1 MPDVLRIDDLKVY
14 FPLRT
19 SLLGGLAGKPKRV
32 LKAVDGISFRIGE
45 GDILALVGESGC
57 GKTTTGKAVLGLLEP
72 GVVQGTIEFLDQDV
86 RQMTASD
93 LKVFRRRAQM
103 IFQDPYQSLNPRET
117 VYDIVAEPLVIHR
130 LTKNEEERHQRVMEA
145 MENAG
150 LKPAEDFIARY
161 PHELSGGQRQRVVI
175 AGALI
180 LAPRFLVAD
189 EPVSMLDVS
198 VRADIL
204 KLLVTLRDRYRI
216 SYLFITHDLALA
228 WVLADRIAIMYL
240 GRIVESGPAETV
252 IQRPLHPYSKA
263 LVEVM
268 PRPEPRAGRKRT
280 ILRGETPNPAQ
291 MPSGCRFHPRCP
303 VAFARCREEE
313 PGLVE
318 VEAGRQ
324 GACWRLE

>member
-1 MPDVLRIDDLKVY
+1 MPDVLCLEDLKVY

-19 SLLGGLAGKPKRV
+19 GLLGGLAGKPKRV

-45 GDILALVGESGC
+45 GEILALVGESGC

-72 GVVQGTIEFLDQDV
+72 GVLQGTIEFLDQDV
-86 RQMTASD
+86 RQMTAAD
-93 LKVFRRRAQM
+93 LKVFRQRAQM

-117 VYDIVAEPLVIHR
+117 VYDIVAEPLLIHR
-130 LTKNEEERHQRVMEA
+130 LTRNEEQRRQRVVEA
-145 MENAG
+145 MESAG

-204 KLLVTLRDRYRI
+204 KLLVTLRNRYRI

-240 GRIVESGPAETV
+240 GRIVELGSAEAV
-252 IQRPLHPYSKA
+252 IQRPLHPYSRA

-318 VEAGRQ
+318 VETGRQ

>member
-1 MPDVLRIDDLKVY
+1 MPDVLYLEDLKVY

-19 SLLGGLAGKPKRV
+19 GLLGGLAGKPKRV
-32 LKAVDGISFRIGE
+32 LKAVDGISFRIAEGE
-45 GDILALVGESGC
+45 ILALVGESGC

-72 GVVQGTIEFLDQDV
+72 GVVQGTIEFLNQDV

-93 LKVFRRRAQM
+93 LKVFRQRAQM

-130 LTKNEEERHQRVMEA
+130 LTRNEEERHQRVMEA
-145 MENAG
+145 MESAG

-204 KLLVTLRDRYRI
+204 KLLVTLRDRYHI

-240 GRIVESGPAETV
+240 GRIVELGSAESV
-252 IQRPLHPYSKA
+252 IQRPLHPYSRA

-268 PRPEPRAGRKRT
+268 PRPEPRAGRLRT
-280 ILRGETPNPAQ
+280 ILQGETPNPAQ
-291 MPSGCRFHPRCP
+291 MPAGCRFHPRCP
-303 VAFARCREEE
+303 VAFDHCREEE
-313 PGLVE
+313 PILAEVE
-318 VEAGRQ
+318 VGRQ
-324 GACWRLE
+324 GACWRLA

>member
-1 MPDVLRIDDLKVY
+1 MPDVLRLNDLKVY

-19 SLLGGLAGKPKRV
+19 GLLGGLAGKPKKV
-32 LKAVDGISFRIGE
+32 LKAVDGISFRIDEGE
-45 GDILALVGESGC
+45 ILALVGESGC

-72 GVVQGTIEFLDQDV
+72 GVVQGTIEFLDQDL

-130 LTKNEEERHQRVMEA
+130 LTKNEEQRHQRVMEA
-145 MENAG
+145 MESAG

-180 LAPRFLVAD
+180 LSPRFLVAD

-204 KLLVTLRDRYRI
+204 KLLVTLRDQYRI

-240 GRIVESGPAETV
+240 GRIVESGPAEAV
-252 IQRPLHPYSKA
+252 IQQPLHPYSRA
-263 LVEVM
+263 LVDVM
-268 PRPEPRAGRKRT
+268 PRPEPRAGRVRT

-313 PGLVE
+313 PHLAE
-318 VEAGRQ
+318 VEAERQ
-324 GACWRLE
+324 GACWRLA